1 MTAAIGSTF
10 ETFASSRCIKL
21 KPSRPPGVYHLAGQ
35 IRKQMPYKI
44 TVENKV
50 LCIALSGRITGLDLD
65 GLGAEMKNYE
75 QNVDVIPHRITDMT
89 GIVELAVNYPE
100 VSTLA
105 EKRRELH
112 FPNRFKSA
120 IVAANRQHVGYARM
134 FQTLNDNP
142 QIAIRI
148 FPDEASASE
157 WIASP
162 GDFERA

>member
-1 MTAAIGSTF
+1 
-10 ETFASSRCIKL
+10 
-21 KPSRPPGVYHLAGQ
+21 
-35 IRKQMPYKI
+35 MPYKI

-50 LCIALSGRITGLDLD
+50 LRIALSGRVTGRDLVEIV
-65 GLGAEMKNYE
+65 AEAKHYE
-75 QNVDVIPHRITDMT
+75 QDVDVVPHRITDMT
-89 GIVELAVNYPE
+89 GIVELAVSYPE

-112 FPNRFKSA
+112 FPNRIKSA
-120 IVAANRQHVGYARM
+120 IIAASRQHMGYARM

-148 FPDEASASE
+148 FPDEASAGE

-162 GDFERA
+162 GNFTRE